1 MFHCKAVQ
9 AQHGPSIL
17 ANYSNNSAPKYSK
30 LKEVYQMHKNLLEK
44 LLFELVKNSK
54 RSDRELAKILGVS
67 QPTITRARTRL
78 EKERYIRQYTIFPD
92 FAKIG
97 FEIVAF
103 NFATLKSFPTNE
115 MEKMQK
121 MRNEWAKNSANVI
134 LDIGGEGL
142 EANSLMVSMH
152 RNYTDFAEFIAKYR
166 TDWANYLQDLKS
178 FIISIP
184 NRNFVAKDASFNDLG
199 KI

>member
-1 MFHCKAVQ
+1 
-9 AQHGPSIL
+9 
-17 ANYSNNSAPKYSK
+17 
-30 LKEVYQMHKNLLEK
+30 MHKNLLEK

-54 RSDRELAKILGVS
+54 RSDRELAKVLGVS

-78 EKERYIRQYTIFPD
+78 EQEKFIRQYTVFPD

-97 FEIVAF
+97 FELVAY
-103 NFATLKSFPTNE
+103 NFITLKPSQSSDL
-115 MEKMQK
+115 EKMQK
-121 MRNEWAKNSANVI
+121 MRIGWARDNSSVI
-134 LDIGGEGL
+134 FEVGGEGL
-142 EANSLMVSMH
+142 RANILMISIH
-152 RNYTDFAEFIAKYR
+152 RNYTDFASFIAKYR

-184 NRNFVAKDASFNDLG
+184 NRSLVVKDLSFNDLG

>member
-1 MFHCKAVQ
+1 
-9 AQHGPSIL
+9 
-17 ANYSNNSAPKYSK
+17 
-30 LKEVYQMHKNLLEK
+30 MHKNLLEK

-54 RSDRELAKILGVS
+54 RSDRELAKVLGVS

-78 EKERYIRQYTIFPD
+78 EQEKFIRQYTVFPD

-97 FEIVAF
+97 FELVAY
-103 NFATLKSFPTNE
+103 NFITLKPSQSSDL
-115 MEKMQK
+115 EKMQK
-121 MRNEWAKNSANVI
+121 MRIEWARDNSSVI
-134 LDIGGEGL
+134 FEVGGEGL
-142 EANSLMVSMH
+142 GATILMISIH
-152 RNYTDFAEFIAKYR
+152 RNYTDFASFIAKYR

-184 NRNFVAKDASFNDLG
+184 NRSLVVKDLSFNDLG